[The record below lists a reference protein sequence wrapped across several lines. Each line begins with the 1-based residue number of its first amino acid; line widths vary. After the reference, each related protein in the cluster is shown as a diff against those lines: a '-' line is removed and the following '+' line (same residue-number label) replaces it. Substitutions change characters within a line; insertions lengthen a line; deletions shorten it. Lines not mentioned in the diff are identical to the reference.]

1 MTQVGSPV
9 RIVALIGMLAAL
21 GVGAWS
27 FTLGHNTGST
37 TPPQSAAL
45 GSVGQNPIAA
55 AQAVAGKLSAHNL
68 AAARGVSGAAAAASA
83 AAAVKPK
90 TTKPAV
96 TTPAATTPAA
106 TAPPVTPAAT
116 AAKTPAAAKP
126 KAKAKPAATTKD
138 GTPTTIASLLR
149 THASVVVLLYDAQ
162 APVDEYSIAEAKL
175 GASRANAGFITVNV
189 MNQREAAPFTKA
201 YGVLQ
206 DPSLLFFSRPGTLV
220 QKLSGF
226 ADHDTVAQAAIN
238 AALGVGVAKG

>member
-1 MTQVGSPV
+1 VAQVSSPV

-21 GVGAWS
+21 GIGAWT
-27 FTLGHNTGST
+27 FTLGHTTGSK
-37 TPPQSAAL
+37 TPPEPAAL

-55 AQAVAGKLSAHNL
+55 AQSFAGKLSAHNL
-68 AAARGVSGAAAAASA
+68 ATARGAGGAAAAATTA
-83 AAAVKPK
+83 AAAKPK
-90 TTKPAV
+90 TTKPTVTTAATTTPAV
-96 TTPAATTPAA
+96 TTPA
-106 TAPPVTPAAT
+106 VTPAVT
-116 AAKTPAAAKP
+116 AKAPAAATP
-126 KAKAKPAATTKD
+126 KKKVSATTKN

-162 APVDEYSIAEAKL
+162 APVDQYSIAEAKL
-175 GASRANAGFITVNV
+175 GAARANAGFITVNV

-206 DPSLLFFSRPGTLV
+206 DPSVLFFSRPGKLV

-238 AALGVGVAKG
+238 AALGVGATNG